1 MPMTPKE
8 MVKLLKAN
16 GFVELEPYKKRLKAL
31 ILLGS
36 CYKKLHESCIF
47 R

>member
-16 GFVELEPYKKRLKAL
+16 GFVEMRQTAHIKYLKTR
-31 ILLGS
+31 
-36 CYKKLHESCIF
+36 KLVK
-47 R
+47 